1 VGSDRGFRL
10 DTALWLDTALA
21 MSIAGVV
28 LADALLASAGTGGLA
43 PLDHLL
49 LLGGTLVLLAR
60 RRAPRTVLLITVI
73 GMVGYSVRA
82 APDAI
87 VAVPVLVA
95 LYTVVDA
102 GHRLLA
108 ITVATP
114 LITGTVL
121 NSLANAEGRTVR
133 EAVQAAILP
142 VGWFVAAIVA
152 GEVSRHRRAYLQ
164 QMERRAAEA
173 ERTREEVALRR
184 AEHERLRIAREL
196 HDSLTH
202 SISVIKVHAGVAVHL
217 ARKRG
222 EPVPDALL
230 AIQAASSDA
239 ARELRDTL
247 HVLRDGNG
255 EPSASGVDQ
264 LPALVARIREAGLP
278 VTLSVT
284 GVPQRVPAE
293 IDRAAYRI
301 VQEALNNIIRH
312 AGPAT
317 ASVSVDHGPRTL
329 SVRVDD
335 DGRATVDAPP
345 VPGVGLIGMRER
357 VSALGGRL
365 SAEPRSEGG
374 FTVRA
379 DLPVPEQTP

>member
-1 VGSDRGFRL
+1 VATDRAF
-10 DTALWLDTALA
+10 WLDAALA
-21 MSIAGVV
+21 ISIAGVV
-28 LADALLASAGTGGLA
+28 LADALLASARTGGLA
-43 PLDHLL
+43 PLDYLL

-60 RRAPRTVLLITVI
+60 RRAPRTVLLVTVI

-87 VAVPVLVA
+87 VAVPVLCAV
-95 LYTVVDA
+95 YTVASA

-108 ITVATP
+108 ITAATT
-114 LITGTVL
+114 LAAGAVL
-121 NSLANAEGRTVR
+121 SSLARVEGDTVR
-133 EAVQAAILP
+133 EAIQQAILP
-142 VGWFVAAIVA
+142 VGWFVAAVVG

-164 QMERRAAEA
+164 QVERRAAEA

-184 AEHERLRIAREL
+184 AEQERLRIAREL

-202 SISVIKVHAGVAVHL
+202 SISVINVHAGVAVHL

-222 EPVPDALL
+222 EQVPEALL
-230 AIQAASSDA
+230 AIQAASVDA

-247 HVLRDGNG
+247 HVLRDGDR
-255 EPSASGVDQ
+255 EPPACGLDQ
-264 LPALVARIREAGLP
+264 LPALVARTRDAGQP
-278 VTLSVT
+278 VTLTVA
-284 GVPQRVPAE
+284 GQHGDLPDEV
-293 IDRAAYRI
+293 DRAAYRM
-301 VQEALNNIIRH
+301 VQEALNNVTRH

-317 ASVSVDHGPRTL
+317 ASVTIDHSPRALTL
-329 SVRVDD
+329 RVDD
-335 DGRATVDAPP
+335 DGSATTDAPP

-365 SAEPRSEGG
+365 RAEPRADGG

-379 DLPVPEQTP
+379 DIPLPGPPP

>member
-1 VGSDRGFRL
+1 VATDRAF
-10 DTALWLDTALA
+10 WLDAALA
-21 MSIAGVV
+21 ISIAGVV
-28 LADALLASAGTGGLA
+28 LADTLLASAGAGGLA
-43 PLDHLL
+43 PLDYVL

-60 RRAPRTVLLITVI
+60 RRAPRTVLLVTVI

-87 VAVPVLVA
+87 VAVPVLIA
-95 LYTVVDA
+95 LYTVVNA

-114 LITGTVL
+114 LMAGAVV
-121 NSLANAEGRTVR
+121 NGLARAEGDTAR
-133 EAVQAAILP
+133 EAIQEAILP
-142 VGWFVAAIVA
+142 VGWFVAAVVG
-152 GEVSRHRRAYLQ
+152 GEVSRQRLAYLRQ
-164 QMERRAAEA
+164 VERRAAEA

-184 AEHERLRIAREL
+184 AEQERLRIAREL

-222 EPVPDALL
+222 EQVPEALL
-230 AIQAASSDA
+230 AIQAASADA

-247 HVLRDGNG
+247 HVLRDGDR
-255 EPSASGVDQ
+255 EPPACGIDR
-264 LPALVARIREAGLP
+264 LPALVARTREAGLP
-278 VTLSVT
+278 VTLTVT
-284 GVPQRVPAE
+284 GQQADLPAE
-293 IDRAAYRI
+293 VDRAVYRI
-301 VQEALNNIIRH
+301 VQEALNNITRH

-317 ASVSVDHGPRTL
+317 ASVTIDRGPRVL
-329 SVRVDD
+329 AVRVDD
-335 DGRATVDAPP
+335 DGTATADAPP

-365 SAEPRSEGG
+365 SADPRPDGG

-379 DLPVPEQTP
+379 DIPLPGPTP

>member
-1 VGSDRGFRL
+1 VGTDRAF
-10 DTALWLDTALA
+10 WLDAALA
-21 MSIAGVV
+21 ISIASVV
-28 LADALLASAGTGGLA
+28 LADALLASARTGGLA
-43 PLDHLL
+43 PLDYVL

-60 RRAPRTVLLITVI
+60 RRAPRTVLLVTVI

-87 VAVPVLVA
+87 VAVPVLCA
-95 LYTVVDA
+95 LYTVASV

-114 LITGTVL
+114 LTSGVVL
-121 NSLANAEGRTVR
+121 NSLARADSSTVR
-133 EAVQAAILP
+133 EAIQEAILP
-142 VGWFVAAIVA
+142 VGWFVAAVVA
-152 GEVSRHRRAYLQ
+152 GEVSRQRLAYVHQ
-164 QMERRAAEA
+164 VERRAAEA

-184 AEHERLRIAREL
+184 AEQERLRIAREL

-202 SISVIKVHAGVAVHL
+202 SISVIKVHAGVAAHL

-222 EPVPDALL
+222 EQVPEALL
-230 AIQAASSDA
+230 AIQAASADA

-247 HVLRDGNG
+247 HVLRDGDRESPACG
-255 EPSASGVDQ
+255 LDR
-264 LPALVARIREAGLP
+264 LPALVARTRDAGLP

-284 GVPQRVPAE
+284 GRQGDLPDEV
-293 IDRAAYRI
+293 DRAVYRI
-301 VQEALNNIIRH
+301 VQEALTNVTRH

-317 ASVSVDHGPRTL
+317 ASITIARGPRALT
-329 SVRVDD
+329 VQVDD
-335 DGRATVDAPP
+335 DGTATVDAAP

-365 SAEPRSEGG
+365 SAEPRPDGG

-379 DLPVPEQTP
+379 DIPLPGPTP